1 MGGHI
6 LISQTTRHLY
16 YIGDS
21 WLIQRIVT
29 MSESQSLDVA
39 DVEYD
44 GQEIKAATMESLTAI
59 VASEFGKS
67 ELG

>member
-16 YIGDS
+16 NIGDS